1 MSVEEY
7 EHHFT
12 KMMRYTPDDT
22 STDEKKQFW
31 FLHGLHHG
39 LRQILTGSDFK
50 SLRHLVN
57 KAIALETER
66 LGHEDR
72 MRNEKRRGEHE
83 ARDQPFQRPRMGQ
96 NY

>member
-1 MSVEEY
+1 MVEY
-7 EHHFT
+7 EHYFT

-22 STDEKKQFW
+22 NTDEKKQFW
-31 FLHGLHHG
+31 FLRGLHYG
-39 LRQILTGSDFK
+39 LRQILMGSDFK

-72 MRNEKRRGEHE
+72 LRNKKRGRS
-83 ARDQPFQRPRMGQ
+83 
-96 NY
+96 